1 MKNTEKKLKKKKD
14 EKQNES
20 LGIPNCLR
28 EEAEAEDERTS
39 VSPLQL
45 LTSPQI
51 LLLLLLLF
59 LSFFHQTIAIAI
71 SILLPASKFNA
82 CF

>member
-1 MKNTEKKLKKKKD
+1 MKNTGKKLKKKD

-28 EEAEAEDERTS
+28 EEEAEDERTS
-39 VSPLQL
+39 VSPLEL

-51 LLLLLLLF
+51 LLLLLLLLLF
-59 LSFFHQTIAIAI
+59 LSFFHQAIA
-71 SILLPASKFNA
+71 L
-82 CF
+82 